1 MKKEEEIS
9 DLLIDFLDDLRDYI
23 RESGANLA
31 NDDRESSEFV
41 SIFLNKHKEPD
52 IDFYDEWIALW
63 PTAKE
68 LSNKGVERIYDNNKF
83 RGKLKSFIKDFYK
96 HTGIR
101 GCKDKKTLI
110 MTATKAYI
118 SKVKSGAIDWD
129 YIMSPGNFISH
140 QYKGSSLAMYINSGA
155 EENKKI
161 SKVDY
166 RNLIG

>member
-1 MKKEEEIS
+1 MEKTIEEGELEKIVYKIKAEPNTLICIGILKKILT
-9 DLLIDFLDDLRDYI
+9 DPPKDT
-23 RESGANLA
+23 
-31 NDDRESSEFV
+31 
-41 SIFLNKHKEPD
+41 D
-52 IDFYDEWIALW
+52 IDFYEEWIALW

-68 LSNKGVERIYDNNKF
+68 LSNKGVERVYDNNKF
-83 RGKLKSFIKDFYK
+83 RGKLKSFVKDFYK
-96 HTGIR
+96 HTGIK

-110 MTATKAYI
+110 MAATKAYI
-118 SKVKSGAIDWD
+118 SKVKSGAIEWE

-155 EENKKI
+155 EEKV

>member
-1 MKKEEEIS
+1 MEKTIEEGELEKIVYKIKAEPNTLICISILKK
-9 DLLIDFLDDLRDYI
+9 LLTDPFKDT
-23 RESGANLA
+23 
-31 NDDRESSEFV
+31 
-41 SIFLNKHKEPD
+41 D
-52 IDFYDEWIALW
+52 IDFYEEWIALW

-68 LSNKGVERIYDNNKF
+68 LSNKGVERVYDNNKF
-83 RGKLKSFIKDFYK
+83 RGKLKSFVKDFYK
-96 HTGIR
+96 HTGIK

-110 MTATKAYI
+110 MAATKAYI
-118 SKVKSGAIDWD
+118 SKVKSGAIEWE

-155 EENKKI
+155 EEKV